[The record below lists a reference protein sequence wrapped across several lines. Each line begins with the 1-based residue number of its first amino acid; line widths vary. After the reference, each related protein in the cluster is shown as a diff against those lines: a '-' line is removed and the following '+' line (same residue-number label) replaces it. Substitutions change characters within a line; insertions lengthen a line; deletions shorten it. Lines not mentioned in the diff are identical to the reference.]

1 MYIEHIY
8 SASLFKAGLLLVHV
22 MVETATLDWS
32 VIHRPV
38 LGGPHSHGD
47 LDLKDWYMQNLYMP
61 D

>member
-1 MYIEHIY
+1 
-8 SASLFKAGLLLVHV
+8 

-32 VIHRPV
+32 VIHGPV